1 MKTSPIGQMTIKVSL
16 SLLIVLIAG
25 VFCVVLPLLKTF
37 AIRQALHEKGDQI
50 GASTLLIT
58 EFKDPT
64 VELKSWEE
72 QLKNMD
78 QRFPNEQTITFVLQ
92 QLGDKSKELWLEILN
107 ESPVVDDKALVPGSV
122 PSKYER
128 KKIFMELKCG
138 YETLGKYLAAIATL
152 PTFFS
157 VEELNVASNPAGLP
171 MLNVR
176 IVSAFYV
183 TKMGA

>member
-16 SLLIVLIAG
+16 GLLVVLITG
-25 VFCVVLPLLKTF
+25 VFCVVLPLRKTF
-37 AIRQALHEKGDQI
+37 ALRQALHEEGDQI
-50 GASTLLIT
+50 AACTLLLA
-58 EFKDPT
+58 EFKDPPAQ
-64 VELKSWEE
+64 LKLWEE
-72 QLKNMD
+72 QLKNLD

-92 QLGDKSKELWLEILN
+92 QLGDKSKELGLEILN
-107 ESPVVDDKALVPGSV
+107 ESPVVDDKAVAPGSL

-157 VEELNVASNPAGLP
+157 VEELNVASNPAELP

-176 IVSAFYV
+176 IVLAFYV